1 MSAVGGAGGGRDEL
15 VDAYIRH
22 LANGEEA
29 PNLDLASVEP
39 GARAELEE
47 TFTLLDAIAG
57 IDPDLVP
64 EAGADPVAQALGFEA
79 GRGAGPVHLAQ
90 ADEVRLRIAEE
101 IHRMHRGALVAPDEE
116 AALVPGARSDLL
128 VRVAG
133 VRIRVAA
140 VGAGELAQLGELLAE
155 ADRLFYRFPETAAV
169 ALVAADDELT
179 CQLVEAQDCRPAVE
193 VPAGTRVGPHP
204 RHPQLPLRT
213 ALESYLDD
221 IEPIWDEPDVI
232 GDAAGEAFDVETV
245 AAGIA
250 TAVVRRLADE
260 GSRARIAAK
269 RTALAALGDPEIA
282 ALARLVVD
290 VSRGRIA
297 GPGIDERLAVLVG
310 DAA

>member
-1 MSAVGGAGGGRDEL
+1 MSAVGGGAGRGPDET
-15 VDAYIRH
+15 VEAYIRH
-22 LANGEEA
+22 LVHGEEA
-29 PNLDLASVEP
+29 PSLAGVEP

-64 EAGADPVAQALGFEA
+64 EAGADPVAQSLGFEPS
-79 GRGAGPVHLAQ
+79 RGPGAVHLAQ

-101 IHRMHRGALVAPDEE
+101 IGRMHRGALVSPDEE

-133 VRIRVAA
+133 VRIRVVV
-140 VGAGELAQLGELLAE
+140 VGAGELAQLEELLAE

-169 ALVAADDELT
+169 AIVAADDQLS

-193 VPAGTRVGPHP
+193 VPAGVRVGPHP
-204 RHPQLPLRT
+204 RRPELPLRV
-213 ALESYLDD
+213 ALESYLDE
-221 IEPIWDEPDVI
+221 IEPLWDEPEVI
-232 GDAAGEAFDVETV
+232 GDAGGEAFDVEAV

-260 GSRARIAAK
+260 ASRARIAAK
-269 RTALAALGDPEIA
+269 RGALTALGDREIA
-282 ALARLVVD
+282 ALTRLVVD
-290 VSRGRIA
+290 VSHGRVA
-297 GPGIDERLAVLVG
+297 APGVGERLAVLMG